1 MGKEIVFP
9 FCSCSLGKFL
19 ELSPRK
25 RKREH
30 LVDNIVV
37 FVVVVF
43 VVVVVVF
50 FVFSFF
56 LFQIHCRH
64 PELSV

>member
-9 FCSCSLGKFL
+9 FCSCSLGKYL

-30 LVDNIVV
+30 LVGNIVV

-43 VVVVVVF
+43 V
-50 FVFSFF
+50 FVFLFFSFSNS
-56 LFQIHCRH
+56 L
-64 PELSV
+64 